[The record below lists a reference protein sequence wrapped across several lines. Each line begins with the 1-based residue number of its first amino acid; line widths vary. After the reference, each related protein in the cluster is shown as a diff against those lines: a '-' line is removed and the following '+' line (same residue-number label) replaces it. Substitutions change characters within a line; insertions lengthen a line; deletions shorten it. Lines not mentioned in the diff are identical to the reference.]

1 MKCEVATGVAV
12 AIFDGCPQSSSTV
25 GVMVT
30 PLLICP
36 HPIRLTMTKG
46 DNKHSYCNNKKDVN
60 TPKS

>member
-1 MKCEVATGVAV
+1 MNCQVAPGVAV

-36 HPIRLTMTKG
+36 HPIRLTV
-46 DNKHSYCNNKKDVN
+46 KKADTTSTVI
-60 TPKS
+60 P

>member
-36 HPIRLTMTKG
+36 HPIRLTMKKG
-46 DNKHSYCNNKKDVN
+46 DTTSTFIPQTGGKQGG
-60 TPKS
+60 